1 MVENI
6 FSPIQNKGWID
17 TEINGKGR
25 NLIVGFLFHTEL
37 VLNIIIWIKKISL
50 FEQVMDFNF
59 FFNNSDCHFFGNS
72 IPEIGVLFYKES
84 HILPQRVTIR
94 LFEALGIV
102 CISVVKMV
110 LKLSPKKGVEPNLV
124 ITSFNSWSKRTRRLH

>member
-6 FSPIQNKGWID
+6 FNPIQNKGWID

-59 FFNNSDCHFFGNS
+59 FLI
-72 IPEIGVLFYKES
+72 IPIVIFLEIPF
-84 HILPQRVTIR
+84 
-94 LFEALGIV
+94 
-102 CISVVKMV
+102 
-110 LKLSPKKGVEPNLV
+110 LK
-124 ITSFNSWSKRTRRLH
+124 